1 MKVRMAIEQIID
13 MEDAMSD
20 DIGFE
25 VYGPTNISNEDKVDY
40 LVARFLEDLNTLAV
54 NDELG
59 NQVLVEYIED

>member
-1 MKVRMAIEQIID
+1 MKVRIAIEQVID
-13 MEDAMSD
+13 IDDAMAND
-20 DIGFE
+20 MYFDL
-25 VYGPTNISNEDKVDY
+25 YGPTDMSNDDKVDY